1 MNRWITGC
9 NLGVTGPAL
18 WTISAILKSLEFVL
32 LQALR
37 AAPEG
42 AYKSCTPPE
51 TEARPGGNLTAGFT
65 ELASHPGMAPF
76 WEAGTESTGV
86 RHGSAG

>member
-1 MNRWITGC
+1 MNRWIAGC

-18 WTISAILKSLEFVL
+18 WTIWAILKSLEFVL
-32 LQALR
+32 LQLLR
-37 AAPEG
+37 GSPEG

-51 TEARPGGNLTAGFT
+51 TEARFGGNLTAGFT
-65 ELASHPGMAPF
+65 KLASHPGMAPF